1 MKTLFSIGLT
11 LGPKGPDVKREYR
24 ELIESQFASV
34 PQFKEQRFDR
44 LQAVLVHAYQNCPFY
59 QDRFDKAGFQPL
71 QMTDLQELHKLPQ
84 LTKDDLVGHADEL
97 LAINFTENE
106 LHRSATGGSTGRHT
120 PFFRDNACRSRKLAN
135 QYRHMCWAG
144 WRPGQRV
151 SLYWPALQDVG
162 HSQTL
167 KQWIKETWITRQ
179 QMLYAGRLDEEILAK
194 HAASMS
200 RFRPALI
207 RFSQPVISPGQ
218 VFTRQRHPRT
228 PARDHHGGRTFACQS
243 KDPV

>member
-1 MKTLFSIGLT
+1 
-11 LGPKGPDVKREYR
+11 
-24 ELIESQFASV
+24 
-34 PQFKEQRFDR
+34 
-44 LQAVLVHAYQNCPFY
+44 
-59 QDRFDKAGFQPL
+59 
-71 QMTDLQELHKLPQ
+71 MTDLQELHKLPQ

-179 QMLYAGRLDEEILAK
+179 QMLYAGQLDEEILAK

-207 RFSQPVISPGQ
+207 RAFPNPLSILARYLQDNGIKIRPRGIITVGEPLLPGQ
-218 VFTRQRHPRT
+218 RSVIRRSLRLP
-228 PARDHHGGRTFACQS
+228 CI
-243 KDPV
+243 